1 MIESGQVESP
11 GVEVTVIEPERKP
24 EVIARLLSL
33 DAFRGLVMVLML
45 AEAMRLFDVAREFPL
60 SRFWGVIGFNTQHVA
75 WQGCSLH
82 DLIQPAF
89 SFLVG
94 AALPFSIASRKMKGQ
109 TFGPMF
115 GHAVRRALI
124 LIFLG
129 IFLRSLHSTQTYFTF
144 EDTLTQIG
152 LGYVFLFLLGFT
164 RVQTQAVTLL
174 LILVFFWAAFALY
187 PAPGPHFDYARVG
200 VPQDWPHLYT
210 GFLAHWNKNS
220 NLSWAFDVWFLN
232 LFPREH
238 PFVFN
243 EGGWSTLSFIP
254 TLDTMIMGLFAGEWL
269 KGKGSKEQKLRGL
282 VIAGVAL
289 VLLGLMCQWTGIC
302 PIVKRVWTSS
312 YTLYSGGLVV
322 LMLAGFYALIDWRG
336 WRSWAF
342 PLLVVGMNSIAVY
355 VMSWT
360 MEPFVGNARAPL
372 RRGDIVYRRSD
383 FSARS
388 ARFSSGADF
397 LADPVLDV
405 PPEDLFKDLRSSRP
419 ASILST
425 WIDASKIL
433 SIVFAHPAVRTL
445 RGARVAGCVVSA
457 VRRFPTQTSCW

>member
-1 MIESGQVESP
+1 MAETAQLESP
-11 GVEVTVIEPERKP
+11 VATAPVAKPERKS
-24 EVIARLLSL
+24 EATTRLASL
-33 DAFRGLVMVLML
+33 DAFRGFVMVLML
-45 AEAMRLFDVAREFPL
+45 NEVTRLPLVARSFPNSSIWRL
-60 SRFWGVIGFNTQHVA
+60 IAYNTDHVA

-94 AALPFSIASRKMKGQ
+94 AALPFSIASRQAKGQ
-109 TFGPMF
+109 TFWPMF

-129 IFLRSLHSTQTYFTF
+129 IFLRSLRSSQTYFTF

-164 RVQTQAVTLL
+164 RVRTQVVTFV
-174 LILVFFWAAFALY
+174 LILILFWTAFVLY
-187 PAPGPHFDYARVG
+187 PAPGAQFDYARVG
-200 VPQDWPHLYT
+200 VPPNWPHLYT
-210 GFLAHWNKNS
+210 GFLSHFNKNS

-254 TLDTMIMGLFAGEWL
+254 TLATMILGLLTGEWL
-269 KGKGSKEQKLRGL
+269 RSRESKERKLRGL

-289 VLLGLMCQWTGIC
+289 TLLGLIWQWAGLC
-302 PIVKRVWTSS
+302 PIVKRIWTSS

-322 LMLAGFYALIDWRG
+322 LILAAFYALMDWKG
-336 WRSWAF
+336 WQRWAF
-342 PLLVVGMNSIAVY
+342 PLVVVGMNSIAIY

-360 MEPFVGNARAPL
+360 MDDFFGKALDTHFGRLIPAISGPTFEPVLHGLLIMLIYWSILFWM
-372 RRGDIVYRRSD
+372 YRRKL
-383 FSARS
+383 
-388 ARFSSGADF
+388 F
-397 LADPVLDV
+397 L
-405 PPEDLFKDLRSSRP
+405 R
-419 ASILST
+419 I
-425 WIDASKIL
+425 
-433 SIVFAHPAVRTL
+433 
-445 RGARVAGCVVSA
+445 
-457 VRRFPTQTSCW
+457 

>member
-1 MIESGQVESP
+1 MIESAQIASP
-11 GVEVTVIEPERKP
+11 VAEAPVAEPKRIAEGVT
-24 EVIARLLSL
+24 RLVSL
-33 DAFRGLVMVLML
+33 DAFRGMVMTLML
-45 AEAMRLFDVAREFPL
+45 GERMRLPEVARAFPHSAL
-60 SRFWGVIGFNTQHVA
+60 WALIAFNTEHVD

-94 AALPFSIASRKMKGQ
+94 AALPFSIASRKRKGEA
-109 TFGPMF
+109 FGHMF

-129 IFLRSLHSTQTYFTF
+129 IFLRSLTSPQTYFTF

-164 RVQTQAVTLL
+164 RARTQVVV
-174 LILVFFWAAFALY
+174 LILILICFWAAFALY
-187 PAPGPHFDYARVG
+187 PAPGPQFEYARVG
-200 VPQDWPHLYT
+200 VPQNWTHNYT
-210 GFLAHWNKNS
+210 GFLSHWNKNS

-254 TLDTMIMGLFAGEWL
+254 TLGTMIMGLLAGEWL
-269 KGKGSKEQKLRGL
+269 KAAGSKEQKLRGL
-282 VIAGVAL
+282 IIAGIGL
-289 VLLGLMCQWTGIC
+289 VLLGLACQWTGIC

-322 LMLAGFYALIDWRG
+322 LILAGFCALIEWKG
-336 WRSWAF
+336 WRRWAF
-342 PLLVVGMNSIAVY
+342 PLVVVGMNSIAVY

-360 MEPFVGNARAPL
+360 MSDFFGNALDRHVGGAIAAIAGPTL
-372 RRGDIVYRRSD
+372 QPVLHGFAIMLIFWLILLWMYRRKI
-383 FSARS
+383 
-388 ARFSSGADF
+388 F
-397 LADPVLDV
+397 L
-405 PPEDLFKDLRSSRP
+405 R
-419 ASILST
+419 I
-425 WIDASKIL
+425 
-433 SIVFAHPAVRTL
+433 
-445 RGARVAGCVVSA
+445 
-457 VRRFPTQTSCW
+457 